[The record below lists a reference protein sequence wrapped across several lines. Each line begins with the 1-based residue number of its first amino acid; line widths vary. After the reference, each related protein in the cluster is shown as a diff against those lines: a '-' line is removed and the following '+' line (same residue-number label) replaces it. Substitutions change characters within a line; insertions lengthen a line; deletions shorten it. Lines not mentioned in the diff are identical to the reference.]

1 MYHFRCYITLGL
13 RRPIRGFIG
22 DYFPSKLATKSSG
35 QNESA
40 GLCPSAP
47 QQKIQ
52 HNQQGFGFA
61 WFRIYMCAVEDDTW
75 VLGTFQ
81 WDPFWLS
88 ILIHPA
94 DVILMF
100 SFPLPWWQLPEVLSI
115 GCGCQRQEGPFALQE
130 DSHFDLSASQNKV
143 QSSNFSTSCN
153 IGLMQ
158 LIVYSLTLSLR
169 WIFDSFFQTWNTQ
182 KNSLCDYFNAQEES
196 TIPNCYAKRVCRR

>member
-1 MYHFRCYITLGL
+1 MFSCFHCC
-13 RRPIRGFIG
+13 FIG

-47 QQKIQ
+47 QQNIQ
-52 HNQQGFGFA
+52 HDRQISPKTKGLALLDSGS
-61 WFRIYMCAVEDDTW
+61 ICALLKM
-75 VLGTFQ
+75 VLEFWEPFQ
-81 WDPFWLS
+81 WDPFWLN

-94 DVILMF
+94 DVISMF
-100 SFPLPWWQLPEVLSI
+100 YFPLPWWQLPEVLSI

-143 QSSNFSTSCN
+143 PSSNFSTSCN

-158 LIVYSLTLSLR
+158 LIVYSRTLSLR

-196 TIPNCYAKRVCRR
+196 TRPNGYAKRVCRR